1 MGPAELN
8 SPYQPF
14 ETYSTLPSQ
23 LIKLKSPSAPFPM
36 HFTQCNPHYLSNTD
50 QSTTLN
56 SLNPI
61 HPLNLNHPTQLTQ
74 PTSTYTPHIPNP
86 AHQTHSPISH
96 IQVIHPTQL
105 TQPNS
110 PNPTHPSQLTK
121 LHSTNPTNP
130 AQPTEPNLPK
140 ST

>member
-36 HFTQCNPHYLSNTD
+36 HFTQYNPHYLSNTD

-61 HPLNLNHPTQLTQ
+61 HPNLHTSHTQPSSPNSLTHLTHPSNSPNSTHPTQLTK
-74 PTSTYTPHIPNP
+74 
-86 AHQTHSPISH
+86 
-96 IQVIHPTQL
+96 
-105 TQPNS
+105 PNS
-110 PNPTHPSQLTK
+110 PNPDYQTPLNQS
-121 LHSTNPTNP
+121 N
-130 AQPTEPNLPK
+130 
-140 ST
+140 